1 MTDLDPITIAGLVLS
16 AGGVAFATYAV
27 WLKLR
32 LDRMRRDDDRAHHLP
47 GE

>member
-1 MTDLDPITIAGLVLS
+1 MTDLDPIMIAGLVLS

-32 LDRMRRDDDRAHHLP
+32 LDRLRREDDRMRHLP